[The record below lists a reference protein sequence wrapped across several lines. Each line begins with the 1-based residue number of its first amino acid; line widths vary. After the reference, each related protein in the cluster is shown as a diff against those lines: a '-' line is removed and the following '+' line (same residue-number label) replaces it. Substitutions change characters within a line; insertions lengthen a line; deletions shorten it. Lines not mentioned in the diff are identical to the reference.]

1 MIEPAKAP
9 NLAFSALLL
18 GAVGIAFA
26 PVLAKLAVNVDGLQD
41 GVRFSPV
48 AAAFWRM
55 AIASPFFWLAVWRGR
70 GRGAEAPFAG
80 PPKLPLIVPGLFF
93 AADLGIWHWAFEF
106 TSVANATLEANF
118 AAIIVPLV
126 AFFWLKERFS
136 WLFVVG
142 AALALAG
149 MARLVG
155 FSISSEG
162 DAWIGDL
169 MGIGTAAAYS
179 GYLLS
184 SKVLLGRFPVKL
196 VMACATTGTAVFLL
210 LGAAVTPGRL
220 LPQTA
225 ASWGYLVALALIAQV
240 FGQGLIAFGM
250 SRLPAGFS
258 AVTLILQPVVAA
270 YLSWVML
277 DQKMSGA
284 QMAAGLVVLAGIV
297 LARFGT
303 RKN

>member
-1 MIEPAKAP
+1 MIEPAKAQS
-9 NLAFSALLL
+9 LAFPALLL
-18 GAVGIAFA
+18 GAIGIAFA
-26 PVLAKLAVNVDGLQD
+26 PVLGKLAVDVDGLQD

-55 AIASPFFWLAVWRGR
+55 AIAAPFFWIAVWRAR
-70 GRGAEAPFAG
+70 GTEDAIGAG
-80 PPKLPLIVPGLFF
+80 LPKLPLIVPGLFF
-93 AADLGIWHWAFEF
+93 ATDLGIWHWAFEF

-126 AFFWLKERFS
+126 SFFWLKERFT

-155 FSISSEG
+155 FSVSAEG

-169 MGIGTAAAYS
+169 MGIGTALAYS

-196 VMACATTGTAVFLL
+196 VMACATTGTAAFLL
-210 LGAAVTPGRL
+210 LGVLVTPGRL
-220 LPQTA
+220 LPQTS

-270 YLSWVML
+270 YLGWMML
-277 DQKMSGA
+277 NQTMSGA
-284 QMAAGLVVLAGIV
+284 QVAAGLVVLAGIV

-303 RKN
+303 QR